1 MGSDTRVTCLIEI
14 KEFYLVHS
22 LNSTWRC
29 KQKYEFDND

>member
-1 MGSDTRVTCLIEI
+1 MGSDTRVTCLIE
-14 KEFYLVHS
+14 EFYLVHS